1 MVTRRYALDKNKHK
15 LYIGSMVKYNN
26 NFFLI
31 ENIDYLSWSTNQ
43 YLTLIDHRNK
53 NKILKFISPEE
64 TKVVR

>member
-1 MVTRRYALDKNKHK
+1 
-15 LYIGSMVKYNN
+15 MVKYNN